1 MGNSVPSGNFEL
13 EADAAAAAKNITRTQ
28 SSLRV
33 IGTPLVAIGPLTAH
47 EMEFFGTLH
56 PKSDFFIVSS
66 SGKTPEGALSDLMD
80 EPQESR
86 RIPSGLLCRRSA
98 VHDTLEIDL
107 CLRT

>member
-33 IGTPLVAIGPLTAH
+33 IRTPLVAIGPLTAH

-56 PKSDFFIVSS
+56 PKSVFFIVSS
-66 SGKTPEGALSDLMD
+66 SDKTPKRAISDLLYEAAKNRALSG
-80 EPQESR
+80 P
-86 RIPSGLLCRRSA
+86 GRSA
-98 VHDTLEIDL
+98 DASPFTIHLKLTYV
-107 CLRT
+107 

>member
-33 IGTPLVAIGPLTAH
+33 IRTPLVAIGPLTAH

-56 PKSDFFIVSS
+56 PKSVFFIVSS
-66 SGKTPEGALSDLMD
+66 SDKTPKGRFRTSWTSPKNRA
-80 EPQESR
+80 ESR
-86 RIPSGLLCRRSA
+86 PGCSA
-98 VHDTLEIDL
+98 DAAPFTIHLKLTYV
-107 CLRT
+107 